1 MRYLDTHCHLN
12 DPKFA
17 SDLSDVIS
25 KVKAAGCLGCFNN
38 ADSLAS
44 FQPILQLAKD
54 YPHFCYAV
62 LGIHPEFAVKED
74 SYQEEAIAFVK
85 AHLGD
90 IKAIG
95 EIGLDY
101 HYSPTPEEKVRQQ
114 QIFRRWIELAKEVHL
129 PIVVHSRDA
138 TLDTLEIIKEEKPF
152 KVDLHC
158 YSGSYDILKEYL
170 KLPIDF
176 HIGVGGV
183 LTFTNSRVLKEV
195 VTQGPLSCFLTET
208 DSPYLAPVP
217 HRGQRNDPSYIPL
230 VIAEI
235 AKEKNLSLEETCEI
249 LYHNGSQFY
258 GIE

>member
-101 HYSPTPEEKVRQQ
+101 HYSPPRKKKSDSSRSSAAGLSWLKRS
-114 QIFRRWIELAKEVHL
+114 IFRLW
-129 PIVVHSRDA
+129 S
-138 TLDTLEIIKEEKPF
+138 
-152 KVDLHC
+152 
-158 YSGSYDILKEYL
+158 
-170 KLPIDF
+170 
-176 HIGVGGV
+176 
-183 LTFTNSRVLKEV
+183 
-195 VTQGPLSCFLTET
+195 
-208 DSPYLAPVP
+208 
-217 HRGQRNDPSYIPL
+217 IP
-230 VIAEI
+230 
-235 AKEKNLSLEETCEI
+235 
-249 LYHNGSQFY
+249 GMQP
-258 GIE
+258 